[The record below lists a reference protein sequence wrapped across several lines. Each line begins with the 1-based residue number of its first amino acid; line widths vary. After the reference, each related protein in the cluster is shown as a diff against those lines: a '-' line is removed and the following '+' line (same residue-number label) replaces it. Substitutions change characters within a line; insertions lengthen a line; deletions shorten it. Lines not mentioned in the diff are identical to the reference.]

1 MSGFEIREATAAD
14 AAGIRRLFER
24 VFGHPL
30 SEEQWRWKFEQ
41 NPDGWRAT
49 VGVPTARSSATTRAG
64 ARSFVLA
71 GEPTLLYSVGDV
83 ATDPSVRAL
92 GGRRGVYREMT
103 NAFYA
108 GIAGLV
114 PFCYGFPNARA
125 LRVSERIVGSRTLF
139 PVEIASV
146 PVERFGPPP
155 ADVETGDSVDESFDA
170 LWREAARAWTT
181 PRSAI
186 AFASTGGSTPGRTA
200 TTAWSGAGAAGDD
213 GLGGALGGRRDG
225 HGRGLS
231 RRRAIRLRPAAAVRR
246 RGGRGAAAGRA
257 PGRLLDPAGRAGP
270 GTDRGARRRAPRTP
284 ASP

>member
-1 MSGFEIREATAAD
+1 MSGFEIREATVAD

-49 VGVPTARSSATTRAG
+49 VGVFDGEIVGHYAG
-64 ARSFVLA
+64 WGASFVLA

-146 PVERFGPPP
+146 PVERFGPPS
-155 ADVETGDSVDESFDA
+155 ADVEAGTRRRILRP
-170 LWREAARAWTT
+170 LWRRRRASSTT

-200 TTAWSGAGAAGDD
+200 TTEWSG
-213 GLGGALGGRRDG
+213 GGA
-225 HGRGLS
+225 
-231 RRRAIRLRPAAAVRR
+231 PAR
-246 RGGRGAAAGRA
+246 
-257 PGRLLDPAGRAGP
+257 
-270 GTDRGARRRAPRTP
+270 
-284 ASP
+284 